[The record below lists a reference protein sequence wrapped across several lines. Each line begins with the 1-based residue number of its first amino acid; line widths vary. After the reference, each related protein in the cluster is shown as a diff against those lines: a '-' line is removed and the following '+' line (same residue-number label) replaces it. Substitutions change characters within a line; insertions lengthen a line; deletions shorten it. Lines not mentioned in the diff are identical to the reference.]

1 MRPITTPRAPAPAG
15 HYAQAVEHAGL
26 IFTAGLL
33 PVVAGSGEKVLGSI
47 EEQAERVLSN
57 LEAILEAAGSG
68 RDRVLRVTVYL
79 TDLGL
84 WGRFNEV
91 YARFFG
97 DHRPART
104 VVPVTELHHGF
115 LLELEAVAAAGASA

>member
-1 MRPITTPRAPAPAG
+1 MRPISTDRAPAPAG
-15 HYAQAVEHAGL
+15 HYVQAVEHAGL

-33 PVVAGSGEKVLGSI
+33 PVDPVSGEKVLGSI
-47 EEQAERVLSN
+47 EEQAERVLDN
-57 LEAILEAAGSG
+57 MAVVLEAAGSS
-68 RDRVLRVTVYL
+68 RERVLRVTVYIA
-79 TDLGL
+79 DIGL

-104 VVPVTELHHGF
+104 VVPVPGLHHGF
-115 LLELEAVAAAGASA
+115 LLELEAVAAAGVST